1 MTLAG
6 QIPIP
11 LSMVRISK
19 VTLEERYA
27 DDPDL
32 LSFYKKKLIEPGWAG
47 ELDSVELAYIK
58 SQLRQSASLRRRWG
72 FRPSAKRLSEL
83 RIRAIARDGLS
94 ANKRPVLASVVGK
107 QRAVR

>member
-1 MTLAG
+1 MRPG
-6 QIPIP
+6 QIHIL
-11 LSMVRISK
+11 LSTARISK
-19 VTLEERYA
+19 MTLEERYS

-32 LSFYKKKLIEPGWAG
+32 LSFYRKKLLELGWAG

-58 SQLRQSASLRRRWG
+58 SELRWSASLRRRWG

-94 ANKRPVLASVVGK
+94 ANKRLVLASVVGTQK
-107 QRAVR
+107 SVK